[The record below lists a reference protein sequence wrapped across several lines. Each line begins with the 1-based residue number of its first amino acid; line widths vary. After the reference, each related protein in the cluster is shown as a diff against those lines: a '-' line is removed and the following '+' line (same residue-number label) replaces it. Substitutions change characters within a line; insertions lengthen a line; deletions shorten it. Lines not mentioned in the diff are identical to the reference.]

1 MTSPLPL
8 PLDLPYLDEQVA
20 GGATLRRTVLPSGVR
35 LITEDVPGAASAAI
49 GFFVPL
55 GSRDETDR
63 EYGSSHFLEH
73 LLFKGTPSRT
83 ARDVALDFERVGG
96 DFNAATS
103 REQTVYHARVRDQD
117 LGLAIDVLS
126 DMITSS
132 LLDPAE
138 FELERGVILEEIA
151 MAEDD
156 PTDVLWDKFY
166 ANFFGSHP
174 LGRPIAGTPE
184 SILAVSREE
193 VWEFYQRYY
202 RPDQLVV
209 AIAGRV
215 DHEAALRRLE
225 AGLRAGGW
233 NLDAAVAP
241 TERRGDTPAVYRP
254 SQRIQAIDRE
264 LEQTHLILGTR
275 GIDATDD
282 RRTTFGLLH
291 HILGGGMSSRLFQEV
306 REKRGLVYSVYSF
319 GASHADAG
327 VSGVSASFLPN
338 KAAEA
343 VRIIRDELHKIADS
357 GVTAEELADAQSA
370 GAGAGALALESMNTR
385 MHRLARAELV
395 LGEYIDLDASITRM
409 HETTLEDIL
418 ALSQE
423 IMTRDITVET
433 IGPLTREAKS
443 ELEALE

>member
-1 MTSPLPL
+1 MTSPIPL
-8 PLDLPYLDEQVA
+8 PLDLPSLEEEVA
-20 GGATLRRTVLPSGVR
+20 GGATLRRTILPSGVR

-73 LLFKGTPSRT
+73 LLFKGTPNRS

-117 LGLAIDVLS
+117 LGMAIDVLS

-156 PTDVLWDKFY
+156 PRDVLWDRFY
-166 ANFFGSHP
+166 SNFFGDHP

-184 SILAVSREE
+184 SILASTREE
-193 VWEFYQRYY
+193 VWDFYQRYY
-202 RPDQLVV
+202 RPERLVV
-209 AIAGRV
+209 SIAGRV
-215 DHEAALRRLE
+215 DHDEALRRLE
-225 AGLRAGGW
+225 QGLEKGGW
-233 NLDAAVAP
+233 NLGRAAQP
-241 TERRGDTPAVYRP
+241 IQRRGDAPAVYQRRE
-254 SQRIQAIDRE
+254 RIQVIPRE
-264 LEQTHLILGTR
+264 LEQTHIILGTR
-275 GIDATDD
+275 GITAVDD
-282 RRTTFGLLH
+282 RRTPYGLLH

-306 REKRGLVYSVYSF
+306 REKRGLVYSVFSF

-327 VSGVSASFLPN
+327 VTGVSASFLPN

-343 VRIIRDELHKIADS
+343 IRVIGGELEKIAAS
-357 GVTAEELADAQSA
+357 GVTEEELADAQGA
-370 GAGAGALALESMNTR
+370 GAGGGALALESMNSR
-385 MHRLARAELV
+385 MHRLSRSELV
-395 LGEYIDLDASITRM
+395 LGEFIDLDTAIARMNATTR
-409 HETTLEDIL
+409 EEIQEL
-418 ALSQE
+418 AQE
-423 IMTRDITVET
+423 IVAGDLTAET
-433 IGPLTREAKS
+433 IGPLTDEAQL
-443 ELEALE
+443 ELEAL